1 MFVPKQPKYKPTRS
15 TSLRDPSPA
24 LQKLGPES
32 STVQK
37 NLEELAA
44 RSGKTAE
51 ADSPIVRP
59 PKEEGESSCRRGHKK
74 LAMFGN
80 NPSNR
85 EERSIARERGEEI
98 PGFFAVE
105 RTGGSKGEG
114 ASLQSHRP
122 VLGPKRRRRE
132 KDPRFRIPEWMH
144 PDVARDGD
152 WPTIPSR
159 PLTQEPNGGLLFSD
173 QTCWQLFCTVL

>member
-74 LAMFGN
+74 LAMLATIH
-80 NPSNR
+80 PIVR
-85 EERSIARERGEEI
+85 KDLLPERGGRKFQVFLRWNEPGVQKVRER
-98 PGFFAVE
+98 PSSL
-105 RTGGSKGEG
+105 TGLFWDRRGEG
-114 ASLQSHRP
+114 
-122 VLGPKRRRRE
+122 RRRIL
-132 KDPRFRIPEWMH
+132 DSGF
-144 PDVARDGD
+144 
-152 WPTIPSR
+152 PS
-159 PLTQEPNGGLLFSD
+159 G
-173 QTCWQLFCTVL
+173 CTRMSLGMVIGPPSLRGP